1 MATITRTN
9 ADPARSRD
17 KDYLVVTWAVLMGL
31 TAVSWWLGAEHALGA
46 ALSTT
51 AILMVAFTKVLL
63 VGRSFMELHRAAWLL
78 QGTFAFWCIV
88 TCTALIVLGV
98 VL

>member
-1 MATITRTN
+1 MTTIAHTN
-9 ADPARSRD
+9 TDDTPSRE
-17 KDYLVVTWAVLMGL
+17 KNSLVLTWVVLMGL

-51 AILMVAFTKVLL
+51 AILALAFTKVLL
-63 VGRSFMELHRAAWLL
+63 VGRSFMELRRAAWLL
-78 QGTFAFWCIV
+78 QGLFAFWCIV
-88 TCTALIVLGV
+88 TCTTLVILGV